1 MVRAVN
7 EIGFKPKAIG
17 GAMVGL
23 QATAI
28 KTQLGP
34 LLNGWT
40 NYDFWLPV
48 PKMEFPGVADLIKK
62 YQAKAA
68 AEGVDPLGYYMAPWG
83 YAQLEVLQQAV
94 EGTKSLD
101 DAKLGDYLRAN
112 TFKTVVGDVKF
123 GAKGEWAQSR
133 VLQVQFQNVKGNDVA
148 QFKDMATQIVVSP
161 AGYESGKAIYPYE
174 KAK

>member
-1 MVRAVN
+1 M
-7 EIGFKPKAIG
+7 IG

-48 PKMEFPGVADLIKK
+48 PKMNFAGVDELMKK
-62 YQAKAA
+62 YQARAQ
-68 AEGVDPLGYYMAPWG
+68 AEGVDPLGYYMAPWA
-83 YAQLEVLQQAV
+83 YAQLQVMQQAI
-94 EGTKSLD
+94 EATKSLD
-101 DAKLGDYLRAN
+101 DGKLADYIRST

-123 GAKGEWAQSR
+123 GARGEWAESR
-133 VLQVQFQNVKGNDVA
+133 VLQVQFQNVKGNDVG
-148 QFKDMATQIVVSP
+148 QFKDVGTQVVVAPS
-161 AGYESGKAIYPYE
+161 GYESGKLVYPYE
-174 KAK
+174 KAR